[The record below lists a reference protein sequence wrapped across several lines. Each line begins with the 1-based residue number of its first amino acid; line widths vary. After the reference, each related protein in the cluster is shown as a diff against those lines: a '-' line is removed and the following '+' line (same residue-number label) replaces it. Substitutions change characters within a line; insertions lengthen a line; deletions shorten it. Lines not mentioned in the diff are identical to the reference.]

1 MYINKFQRKETK
13 YLLNQDEYDLLIS
26 KLNKYLVKDEYYKS
40 NISNIYFDTYNDD
53 LIRMSNDKPIYK
65 EKVRLRSYGKVSLDS
80 KVFLEVKKK
89 YKGIVTKR
97 RISVKLKDFY
107 MYLNSGEMIEN
118 SQIMK
123 EIDYLF
129 KYYNLV
135 PKLLL
140 AYDRESYKLINDQN
154 IRITFDT
161 NIRSRKEDLFLEMG
175 SSGNLLFK
183 EKTYLMEIKA
193 MGSYPIY
200 LVNILSKCNIYPIS
214 FSKYGS
220 VYKLNKESDRKC
232 LTV

>member
-107 MYLNSGEMIEN
+107 MYLNSGEMI
-118 SQIMK
+118 
-123 EIDYLF
+123 
-129 KYYNLV
+129 
-135 PKLLL
+135 LL
-140 AYDRESYKLINDQN
+140 
-154 IRITFDT
+154 
-161 NIRSRKEDLFLEMG
+161 
-175 SSGNLLFK
+175 
-183 EKTYLMEIKA
+183 
-193 MGSYPIY
+193 
-200 LVNILSKCNIYPIS
+200 
-214 FSKYGS
+214 
-220 VYKLNKESDRKC
+220 
-232 LTV
+232 

>member
-40 NISNIYFDTYNDD
+40 IISNIYFDTYNDD
-53 LIRMSNDKPIYK
+53 LIRISNDKPIYK
-65 EKVRLRSYGKVSLDS
+65 EKVRLRSYGKVFLDS

-140 AYDRESYKLINDQN
+140 AYDEWYTQ
-154 IRITFDT
+154 
-161 NIRSRKEDLFLEMG
+161 
-175 SSGNLLFK
+175 
-183 EKTYLMEIKA
+183 
-193 MGSYPIY
+193 
-200 LVNILSKCNIYPIS
+200 
-214 FSKYGS
+214 
-220 VYKLNKESDRKC
+220 
-232 LTV
+232 